1 MTMNCDIRQLDD
13 VTVLDLTGRFT
24 LAEVVTFG
32 RGSDLVLGETIRD
45 MCKKGRK
52 KILLNLA
59 GVTYMDTSGIG
70 QLLGTLTSA
79 RRQGVELKLLRPNK
93 QLLELLK
100 LSKLDTVFDIKEEEA
115 AAIASF
121 SRGAAAGG

>member
-1 MTMNCDIRQLDD
+1 MTMKCEIRQRDD
-13 VTVLDLTGRFT
+13 VTVVDLTGRFT
-24 LAEVVTFG
+24 LAEVIALG

-45 MCKKGRK
+45 MCRKGRK
-52 KILLNLA
+52 KLLLNLA
-59 GVTYMDTSGIG
+59 GVTYMDTSGLG

-79 RRQGVELKLLRPNK
+79 RRQGVELKLLRPSK

-100 LSKLDTVFDIKEEEA
+100 LSKLDTVFDIMEEEA

>member
-13 VTVLDLTGRFT
+13 VTVLDLTGRLT
-24 LAEVVTFG
+24 LAEVLAFC
-32 RGSDLVLGETIRD
+32 RDRDLVLGETIRD
-45 MCKKGRK
+45 MCRKGRK
-52 KILLNLA
+52 KLLLNLA

-79 RRQGVELKLLRPNK
+79 HRHGVELKLLHPNK
-93 QLLELLK
+93 ELLELLK
-100 LSKLDTVFDIKEEEA
+100 LSKLDTVFDIREEEA

>member
-1 MTMNCDIRQLDD
+1 MRLNCEIRQLDD

-24 LAEVVTFG
+24 LADVVALV

-52 KILLNLA
+52 KLLLNLA
-59 GVTYMDTSGIG
+59 GVTYMDTSGLG

-79 RRQGVELKLLRPNK
+79 HRQGVELKLLRPNK

>member
-1 MTMNCDIRQLDD
+1 MMLNCDIRQLDD

-24 LAEVVTFG
+24 LAEVVAFG
-32 RGSDLVLGETIRD
+32 RGSDLVLGETIRN

-52 KILLNLA
+52 KLLLNLA
-59 GVTYMDTSGIG
+59 AVTFMDTCGIG

-93 QLLELLK
+93 QLLEILK
-100 LSKLDTVFDIKEEEA
+100 LSKLDTVFDIMEEDA

-121 SRGAAAGG
+121 SKGAAAGS

>member
-1 MTMNCDIRQLDD
+1 MKMNCDIRQLDD

-45 MCKKGRK
+45 MCGKGRK
-52 KILLNLA
+52 RILVNLA
-59 GVTYMDTSGIG
+59 GLTYMDTSGIG

-79 RRQGVELKLLRPNK
+79 RRQGVELKLLRPSK

-100 LSKLDTVFDIKEEEA
+100 LSKLDTVFDIMEEEA

-121 SRGAAAGG
+121 SKGAAAGS